1 MSPSSTSQPLL
12 RSLPL
17 DKLPTTEQPTYSLRL
32 VQPFLSVLSARPG
45 FPLALLDDLKKRDL
59 DDRIPIATVHELL
72 LGAIE
77 LTGDPLLGLK
87 AGSAMTVGD
96 TGALDYAVNSAAT
109 FRAALEVTTRYTR
122 LINDA
127 LDLRFE
133 VAGARAL
140 VILDTKALLPAP
152 AEDFM
157 MASFYRNRIC
167 RYLRGPLNVEVN
179 LVHSAPADKSEYER
193 TFAPATLRFAMPFS
207 GFVLDAAL
215 LDTPIPTAD
224 PKLHTVISKHAERIL
239 AEMPASRN
247 LTEKIRHLVTNEL
260 AHGEPT
266 AAHIARK
273 LHMSGRTL
281 ARRLKSEGT
290 TFTEVLHDLRRR
302 LAQQYVGS
310 RDIALSEVAFLLG
323 FSHTAAFHRA
333 FKRWTKQT
341 PLEYRRAHSR

>member
-1 MSPSSTSQPLL
+1 MAHPSTPSPVVASP
-12 RSLPL
+12 PL
-17 DKLPTTEQPTYSLRL
+17 DKPASTEQPTYSLRL
-32 VQPFLSVLSARPG
+32 VQPFLALLAARPEI
-45 FPLALLDDLKKRDL
+45 PVVLLDDLKKRDP
-59 DDRIPIATVHELL
+59 DDRIPIAAVHELL
-72 LGAIE
+72 RGAIE
-77 LTGDPLLGLK
+77 LTGDRLLGLK
-87 AGSAMTVGD
+87 AGSSMNVGD

-109 FRAALEVTTRYTR
+109 FREALEVTTRYTR

-140 VILDTKALLPAP
+140 VILDTKALLPPP

-167 RYLRGPLNVEVN
+167 RYLHTPINVEVN
-179 LVHSAPADKSEYER
+179 FVHGAPPDKSEYER
-193 TFAPATLRFAMPFS
+193 TFAPATLRFGMPFS
-207 GFVLDAAL
+207 GFALDAPVLDAPL
-215 LDTPIPTAD
+215 PTAD
-224 PKLHTVISKHAERIL
+224 PKLHSVIRKHAERIL
-239 AEMPASRN
+239 SEMPASRN
-247 LTEKIRHLVTNEL
+247 LTEKVRHLVTNEL
-260 AHGEPT
+260 AHGQPT

-281 ARRLKSEGT
+281 ARRLEGEGT